1 MLPRHRIVA
10 LIVACALFMEL
21 MDATVL
27 ATALPTIAADFG
39 VSPVDLSLA
48 ITAYVFSLA
57 LFIPLSGWMADRL
70 GAKRVF
76 SWAILVFL
84 AGSISCGLSGSLW
97 ELVAA
102 RSLQGMGG
110 AMMTPV
116 ARLILLRSVPRERL
130 VDAVAW
136 MGVPAL
142 MGPVMGPPLGGLLV
156 DIASW
161 RWIFWINLPIGI
173 LGLFAVWRFVPFI
186 PPGAPRPFDLKGFLI
201 LASGCLALMTGFK
214 LADRSLLTAYDSPLL
229 LACGLLVLLLGYRRH
244 ATRHPNPVID
254 LGLLR
259 YPTFRLS
266 LVGGALF
273 RLGGG
278 ALPFLMPLSL
288 QVLHGYS
295 AGDAGLILCTAALGA
310 IAMKAIAG
318 KVINRFGFRR
328 VLIAN
333 ALITAALVAAMG
345 LPDPRGL
352 GLVVLIVLL
361 LVGGFFR
368 SLQFTAVNT
377 IAYAEVSEDRMGDA
391 TAFNSALGQVSLALG
406 VAFAALLL
414 SVLPAEGMPL
424 DEMDFTI
431 AFLLVG
437 IGMALSA
444 LAFLR
449 LAGDAGWRLSRHPQA
464 KASRLDRTPSESI
477 ESRT

>member
-1 MLPRHRIVA
+1 MLQRHRIVA

-27 ATALPTIAADFG
+27 ATALPSIAADLG
-39 VSPVDLSLA
+39 VSPVSLSLA
-48 ITAYVFSLA
+48 ITAYVLSLA
-57 LFIPLSGWMADRL
+57 LFIPLSGWLADRL

-76 SWAILVFL
+76 SWAIVVFL
-84 AGSISCGLSGSLW
+84 LGSISCGLADSLW

-142 MGPVMGPPLGGLLV
+142 LGPVMGPPLGGLLV

-161 RWIFWINLPIGI
+161 RWIFWINLPIGL
-173 LGLFAVWRFVPFI
+173 LGLFATWRYI
-186 PPGAPRPFDLKGFLI
+186 PTIAPEPPRRFDLKGFLI
-201 LASGCLALMTGFK
+201 LSSGFLALMAGFEF
-214 LADRSLLTAYDSPLL
+214 ADRGPWPPIDSPLL
-229 LACGLLVLLLGYRRH
+229 MAGGVLLLLAYWRH
-244 ATRHPNPVID
+244 ATRHPAPAID
-254 LGLLR
+254 LRLLR
-259 YPTFRLS
+259 HQTFRFS
-266 LVGGALF
+266 LLGGLLF

-295 AGDAGLILCTAALGA
+295 ASDAGLILCTTALGA
-310 IAMKAIAG
+310 IVMKAIAG
-318 KVINRFGFRR
+318 KVIGRFGFRR
-328 VLIAN
+328 VLVAN
-333 ALITAALVAAMG
+333 ALISAALVAAMG
-345 LPDPRGL
+345 LPEPRGL
-352 GLVVLIVLL
+352 GLILLLGIL

-368 SLQFTAVNT
+368 SLQFTSFNT
-377 IAYAEVSEDRMGDA
+377 LAFAEVSEDRMGDA
-391 TAFNSALGQVSLALG
+391 TAFNSVVGQVAMALG

-414 SVLPAEGMPL
+414 TVLPAEGLPL
-424 DEMDFTI
+424 DEEDFSI

-437 IGMALSA
+437 MAMAFSALMFGRLSA
-444 LAFLR
+444 
-449 LAGDAGWRLSRHPQA
+449 DAGSRLSRHRT
-464 KASRLDRTPSESI
+464 ASAPGLDRARAEGL
-477 ESRT
+477 ESRP